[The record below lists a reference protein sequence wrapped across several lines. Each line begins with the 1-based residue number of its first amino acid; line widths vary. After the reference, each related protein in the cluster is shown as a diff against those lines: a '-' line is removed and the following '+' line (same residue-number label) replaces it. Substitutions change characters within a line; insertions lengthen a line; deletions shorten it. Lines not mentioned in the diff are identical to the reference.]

1 MRNRRNIR
9 ESEIANNIDLLHREK
24 GIPKSTLIEI
34 FENSILHAAHK
45 ALGAERDLE
54 VSYDPSNPVQEITI
68 FEYKTIV
75 EDVLDENKEISLDDA
90 QAKNEGVELSIG
102 DEIGIPLDLHPQ
114 DLGRIPAQAASNY
127 LKQHIRQAERDIIFQ
142 EFEARKGEL
151 VTGIVRRYERDR
163 DNVILELGKAEA
175 ILRKRHQIRKET
187 YRPGESIQAYLLDI
201 NHHSRGPN
209 IELSRTHEGLIV
221 KLFELGVPEIRQG
234 LVSIKSCARVPGER
248 AKIAVHS
255 DSPDVDPVGAC
266 VGLRG
271 SRVQEVVRSL
281 NGEAIDIVLWSDDP
295 IKYVSGAIS
304 PATMVRGRVGYETF
318 EEEERQFVEV
328 VVPDNQLSKA
338 IGRRGQNVKLA
349 SRLTGFKIDVY
360 SESNY
365 EQIVDDAMAQLSRI
379 EGLSPEHME
388 ILLSQRYHTVS
399 QVYNEETAEIAD
411 LLEISEEAAQV
422 IVDNAATALDQ
433 LTEEEKQERLSA
445 QKAAEEL
452 AAAEESVT
460 AEESATGDETAE

>member
-9 ESEIANNIDLLHREK
+9 ESEIANNIDLLHKEK
-24 GIPKSTLIEI
+24 GIPKSVLIEI

-54 VSYDPSNPVQEITI
+54 VSYDPSNPLQEITI

-75 EDVLDENKEISLDDA
+75 EDVQDENSEISLEDA
-90 QAKNEGVELSIG
+90 QTKNEGMELNIG
-102 DEIGIPLDLHPQ
+102 DEIGIPLDIHPQ

-175 ILRKRHQIRKET
+175 ILRKRNQIRKET
-187 YRPGESIQAYLLDI
+187 YRPGDSIQAYLLEI
-201 NHHSRGPN
+201 NHNSRGPN

-234 LVSIKSCARVPGER
+234 LVEIKSCARVPGER
-248 AKIAVHS
+248 AKIAVYS
-255 DSPDVDPVGAC
+255 DAPDVDPVGAC

-281 NGEAIDIVLWSDDP
+281 NGEAIDIVPWSPDP
-295 IKYVSGAIS
+295 IKYVSGAIA
-304 PATMVRGRVGYETF
+304 PATMVRGRLISEAT
-318 EEEERQFVEV
+318 EEGERTSLEV

-349 SRLTGFKIDVY
+349 SQLTNFKIDVY
-360 SESNY
+360 SESDY
-365 EQIVDDAMAQLSRI
+365 EKILDAAEAELSRI
-379 EGLSPEHME
+379 KDLSEEHMDV
-388 ILLSQRYHTVS
+388 LLNNRYHTVM
-399 QVYNEETAEIAD
+399 QVYDEETNELAY
-411 LLEISEEAAQV
+411 LLEISEEEAQV
-422 IVDNAATALDQ
+422 IIDNAATALD
-433 LTEEEKQERLSA
+433 
-445 QKAAEEL
+445 EL
-452 AAAEESVT
+452 T
-460 AEESATGDETAE
+460 AEDLANKDTE

>member
-9 ESEIANNIDLLHREK
+9 ESEIANNIDLLHKEK

-54 VSYDPSNPVQEITI
+54 VSYDPSNPIQEITI

-75 EDVLDENKEISLDDA
+75 ENVEDEIHEISLEDA
-90 QAKNEGVELSIG
+90 QAKNEGMELNVG

-114 DLGRIPAQAASNY
+114 DFGRIPAQAASNY
-127 LKQHIRQAERDIIFQ
+127 LKQHIRQAERDIIFE

-151 VTGIVRRYERDR
+151 VTGIVRRYEKDR

-248 AKIAVHS
+248 AKISVHS
-255 DSPDVDPVGAC
+255 DDHTVDPVGAC

-271 SRVQEVVRSL
+271 SRVQEVVRAL
-281 NGEAIDIVLWSDDP
+281 NGEAIDIVLWSEDP
-295 IKYVSGAIS
+295 IQYVKGAIS
-304 PATMVRGRVGYETF
+304 PAKMVKGRFGYEQF
-318 EEEERQFVEV
+318 GDEERPFVEV
-328 VVPDNQLSKA
+328 VVPDSQLSKA

-360 SESNY
+360 SESKY
-365 EQIVDDAMAQLSRI
+365 EETLATATEELSRI
-379 EGLSPEHME
+379 EGLSAEHME
-388 ILLSQRYHTVS
+388 ILLSHRYHTVA
-399 QVYNEETAEIAD
+399 QVYDEEVVEMAEI
-411 LLEISEEAAQV
+411 LEISEEEANV
-422 IVDNAATALDQ
+422 IIENAATALDQ
-433 LTEEEKQERLSA
+433 ITEEEKQARL
-445 QKAAEEL
+445 QREAEG
-452 AAAEESVT
+452 ADDGADEE
-460 AEESATGDETAE
+460 

>member
-1 MRNRRNIR
+1 MRNRKNIR
-9 ESEIANNIDLLHREK
+9 ESEIANSIDLLHKEK
-24 GIPKSTLIEI
+24 GIPKATLIEI
-34 FENSILHAAHK
+34 FENAILHAAHK
-45 ALGAERDLE
+45 KLGAERDLE

-75 EDVLDENKEISLDDA
+75 HEVEDDIHEISLEEA
-90 QAKNEGVELSIG
+90 QAKNEGMVLNVG

-114 DLGRIPAQAASNY
+114 ELGRIPAQAASNY

-142 EFEARKGEL
+142 EYEAKKGEL

-255 DSPDVDPVGAC
+255 DAPDVDPVGAC

-271 SRVQEVVRSL
+271 SRVQDVVRAL
-281 NGEAIDIVLWSDDP
+281 NGEAIDIVLWSEDP

-304 PATMVRGRVGYETF
+304 PATMSRGRFGYEQF
-318 EEEERQFVEV
+318 EDEERPFVEV

-349 SRLTGFKIDVY
+349 SKLTGFKIDVY

-365 EQIVDDAMAQLSRI
+365 AEILNEAEAQLSRI
-379 EGLSPEHME
+379 EGLSEEHME
-388 ILLSQRYHTVS
+388 ILLNHRFHTVA
-399 QVYNEETAEIAD
+399 QVYDEEAVDMAD
-411 LLEISEEAAQV
+411 LLEITEEEAQ
-422 IVDNAATALDQ
+422 ILIDNAATALDQ
-433 LTEEEKQERLSA
+433 ITEEEKQARLQAKDTDTS
-445 QKAAEEL
+445 
-452 AAAEESVT
+452 
-460 AEESATGDETAE
+460 DN